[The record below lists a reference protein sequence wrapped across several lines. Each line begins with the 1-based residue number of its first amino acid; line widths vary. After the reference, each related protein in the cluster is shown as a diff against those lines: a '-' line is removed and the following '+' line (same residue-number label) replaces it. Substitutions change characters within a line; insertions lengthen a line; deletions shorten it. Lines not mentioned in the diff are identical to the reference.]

1 MCNAFSHLA
10 KNKAK
15 PNQNKTNISVSN
27 PQDSK
32 NSKWRKDD
40 KIQNPEQHLLWK
52 GERAWLNTDMP
63 GTPGEMAADLI

>member
-1 MCNAFSHLA
+1 MPSVTLQ
-10 KNKAK
+10 KIK
-15 PNQNKTNISVSN
+15 PNQTKIKQICSVSN

-40 KIQNPEQHLLWK
+40 KIQNPEQHLLRK
-52 GERAWLNTDMP
+52 GERAWRNTDMP